1 MVPVVSGAGVL
12 VGVLSE
18 ADVVRDA
25 LPPDVRTHL
34 IPSGNFQTQRAHDVA
49 DLMSHHPVTVGP
61 DDDLAAA
68 AVLMTDTAVKSLPVV
83 NHDHRVVGVVS
94 RRDIVRVL
102 ARSDQV
108 ISAELDELF
117 RRLGTDWLVDVDAG
131 DVTVTGPVGDAETA
145 MAKSSAY
152 SVAGVRSVSVE

>member
-1 MVPVVSGAGVL
+1 VS
-12 VGVLSE
+12 
-18 ADVVRDA
+18 
-25 LPPDVRTHL
+25 
-34 IPSGNFQTQRAHDVA
+34 
-49 DLMSHHPVTVGP
+49 P

-83 NHDHRVVGVVS
+83 NHERRVVGVVS

-117 RRLGTDWLVDVDAG
+117 RQLGTDWLVDVDAG

-152 SVAGVRSVSVE
+152 SVAGVRSVNVR